1 MKTLVLST
9 ALALAASFAHAGEFT
24 YEQFETSV
32 NHINLDRCPAEVKA
46 KDVFCR
52 TTILHDGIHVFVFE
66 KGGNMAFVEML
77 TFDEGSYAV
86 AFNR

>member
-46 KDVFCR
+46 
-52 TTILHDGIHVFVFE
+52 
-66 KGGNMAFVEML
+66 
-77 TFDEGSYAV
+77 
-86 AFNR
+86 